1 MGLSKSHYREG
12 GEWVESKEHSRDV
25 AREPRAQGDCAV
37 LMEIYTLSYVG

>member
-25 AREPRAQGDCAV
+25 AREPRAQGDCTV
-37 LMEIYTLSYVG
+37 FSGDI